1 MYYVVASDHRRIHID
16 HHHNLLRDFRPLD
29 AMPHPKLH
37 SDSNHYFYNIA
48 LFWILDQW
56 FYLKWIGCWSDIPH
70 THLLVITS
78 WSQISSSKSR
88 PTQSI
93 SFLCMTSQN
102 IIWMTNGIWRNG
114 WMFANVKEIH
124 IAIYSL
130 SCKKHGILWHITRS
144 IMNRTQNVN
153 LFISIVINPYNLCNL
168 SRKSCISS
176 IYYMSHYPQM
186 STISIIIISSHIN
199 HTIWKRKLNWY
210 LHDIILFPFWCVCW
224 KVHLLFYI
232 LLIAPANVH

>member
-153 LFISIVINPYNLCNL
+153 LFISPSWLI
-168 SRKSCISS
+168 R
-176 IYYMSHYPQM
+176 
-186 STISIIIISSHIN
+186 TISVTFPASPVYPAFTICHIIHKWVQFPSLSYRLISITLSGRGSWTDTCMI
-199 HTIWKRKLNWY
+199 
-210 LHDIILFPFWCVCW
+210 
-224 KVHLLFYI
+224 
-232 LLIAPANVH
+232 